1 MNFLRLILTLIVL
14 IYFGFVIIAW
24 GFAVGG
30 DPILILD
37 AFDMDAEMALEPWQL
52 AIGLLMSIFFLATL
66 AIIWLAAHR
75 FVQSQ
80 KNNDHFTHRASESV
94 RLLGWGLIALWPA
107 LYMLDSVLPFM
118 FTYPT
123 SPEDA
128 LEMLEIPIDLDTI
141 LPLVGIMLLRISSSL
156 ERGRLLEA
164 EMKQII

>member
-66 AIIWLAAHR
+66 AIIWQQVERCPSIAYL
-75 FVQSQ
+75 V
-80 KNNDHFTHRASESV
+80 E
-94 RLLGWGLIALWPA
+94 IALKESCWH
-107 LYMLDSVLPFM
+107 
-118 FTYPT
+118 
-123 SPEDA
+123 
-128 LEMLEIPIDLDTI
+128 
-141 LPLVGIMLLRISSSL
+141 LRV
-156 ERGRLLEA
+156 
-164 EMKQII
+164 MQQHKQ